1 MRLHPPRLLAPHFL
15 APHFLATR
23 LAHLL
28 GGLLL
33 LCCAALASP
42 AQAQRDP
49 SFNLVNRSGQPIR
62 EIYVSPSEDRYWG
75 HDLLEAD
82 LLPDG
87 ASFPLRIAPSAGCLQ
102 DVRVVYID
110 GRPEERRR
118 QDTCR
123 IVQMVFGAGAASGAG
138 PGAAP
143 GGRPRPGAQAS
154 ANPSFNLVNHGGASI
169 REVYVTSVQ
178 VDNWGEDRLG
188 QQVLPPGRHLA
199 VRLPS
204 GDCVNDVR
212 IVWMDGRP
220 EERRRIDT
228 CGLVN
233 LIFR

>member
-1 MRLHPPRLLAPHFL
+1 MRPLPPRLLAP
-15 APHFLATR
+15 R
-23 LAHLL
+23 LAQIL
-28 GGLLL
+28 GCLLL
-33 LCCAALASP
+33 LCAAAMASP

-87 ASFPLRIAPSAGCLQ
+87 DSFPLRIAPAAGCLQ
-102 DVRVVYID
+102 DVRVVYLD
-110 GRPEERRR
+110 GQPEERRR

-123 IVQMVFGAGAASGAG
+123 IVQMVFGSGAG
-138 PGAAP
+138 PVT
-143 GGRPRPGAQAS
+143 GGRTRPGAGPQAS
-154 ANPSFNLVNHGGASI
+154 ANPSFNLVNHGSAVI
-169 REVYVTSVQ
+169 REVYVSSVQ
-178 VDNWGEDRLG
+178 TDNWGEDRLG

-212 IVWMDGRP
+212 IVWMDGRG

-233 LIFR
+233 LIFP